1 MNALFDSSPP
11 LRRQPRKSKRVVFRR
26 EYDKFHQRHEYVIY
40 VDGKR
45 VGWIVY
51 QPQPLQHRQGE
62 KWELRGEPGIVLPCR
77 WNYTLREAKDNAIW
91 YFGGEKE

>member
-1 MNALFDSSPP
+1 MNALFDSAPP
-11 LRRQPRKSKRVVFRR
+11 LRRQPRKSKRVAFRR
-26 EYDKFHQRHEYVIY
+26 EKDKYEGEQYVIY

-45 VGWIVY
+45 VGWI
-51 QPQPLQHRQGE
+51 QHQDNSSRYLHGE
-62 KWELRGEPGIVLPCR
+62 KWELRADHGVALECR

>member
-1 MNALFDSSPP
+1 MTALFDSAPP

-26 EYDKFHQRHEYVIY
+26 QPNRYDGEDYVIY

-45 VGWIVY
+45 VGWISH
-51 QPQPLQHRQGE
+51 QNNNSRHRQGE
-62 KWELRGEPGIVLPCR
+62 KWELRADHGTALGCR

-91 YFGGEKE
+91 YFGGDE